1 LSVLL
6 AWFERKCFP
15 DRPDFLVCVQIS
27 KVIGALLDDTL
38 NKGRPSS
45 QMAPQPNQHSPT
57 LSHPRPANPVVCP
70 SHDHLQ
76 MVQPLP
82 DAITS
87 QDFLSWFDDLVWDDH
102 SMNFDS
108 NS

>member
-38 NKGRPSS
+38 NKGGPAS
-45 QMAPQPNQHSPT
+45 QMAIPPEKQQPNQDAPS
-57 LSHPRPANPVVCP
+57 LSHPCSA
-70 SHDHLQ
+70 SHSHLG

-82 DAITS
+82 DAMTS
-87 QDFLSWFDDLVWDDH
+87 QDFLNWFDDLVWDDP

-108 NS
+108 IS